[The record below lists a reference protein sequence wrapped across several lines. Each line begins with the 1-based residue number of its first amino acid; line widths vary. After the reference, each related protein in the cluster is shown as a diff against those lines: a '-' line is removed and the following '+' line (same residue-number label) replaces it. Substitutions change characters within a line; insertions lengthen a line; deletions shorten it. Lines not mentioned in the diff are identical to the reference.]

1 MFISDKQTLPQTWL
15 NYSCICSHLLSVSR
29 VINRGKSNF
38 QFHKKGKKGVEIC
51 SLTNSIRAIEKKII
65 IKKFRAI
72 QENNT
77 ELLDEV
83 FVISGKIKVEV
94 IRYRDLDYLGY
105 RKN

>member
-1 MFISDKQTLPQTWL
+1 M
-15 NYSCICSHLLSVSR
+15 LSVLR

-51 SLTNSIRAIEKKII
+51 SLTNSIRAIEKI

-77 ELLDEV
+77 QLLDEV

-94 IRYRDLDYLGY
+94 SVIETLII
-105 RKN
+105 